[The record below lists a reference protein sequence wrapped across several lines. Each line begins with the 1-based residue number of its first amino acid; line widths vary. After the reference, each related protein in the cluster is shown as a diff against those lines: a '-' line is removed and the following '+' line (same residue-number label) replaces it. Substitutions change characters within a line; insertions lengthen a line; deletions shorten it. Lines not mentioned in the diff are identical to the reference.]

1 MEKLF
6 MEEILSRGLTPNEM
20 YLLQCVL
27 SGESPRLI
35 NKSLEIRKLQSKG
48 YISKD
53 FKLTDKLEV
62 IKHLLKV
69 NKISNE
75 DFIAKYIELF
85 PKIKLPS
92 GKYARSHRTNIE
104 ASFKWFFKVYDY
116 DWETILK
123 ATAYY
128 IKEYEIKNY
137 LYMKTSQYFIA
148 KTNTDKSK
156 ESELANYCEMLKDG
170 TLGRESN
177 HFSERVV

>member
-1 MEKLF
+1 MERLF
-6 MEEILSRGLTPNEM
+6 IEEILSKGLTPNEI

-27 SGESPRLI
+27 LGEQPKLI

-53 FKLTDKLEV
+53 FKITEKIENV
-62 IKHLLKV
+62 RHLLKV
-69 NKISNE
+69 KKVSNE

-85 PKIKLPS
+85 PKVKLPS

-104 ASFKWFFKVYDY
+104 TSFKWFFKAYDY

-128 IKEYEIKNY
+128 IKEYEIKDY

-148 KTNTDKSK
+148 KTNTDRSK

-170 TLGRESN
+170 TLGRETN
-177 HFSERVV
+177 YFSEKVV